1 MKDLIARGDVL
12 KVVKKIKKTDYFYAL
27 NQKCVE
33 IIVIEKAINAIP
45 STERKV
51 DRCKFT
57 QVAGNHVFDT
67 GCGHRVQGHNF
78 SHCPYCGKE
87 IAEAIEGDKC

>member
-33 IIVIEKAINAIP
+33 IIVIEKAITAIP
-45 STERKV
+45 SAERKV
-51 DRCKFT
+51 DREKLIKILEKYMVFIID
-57 QVAGNHVFDT
+57 QRKDGVHLLNGNE
-67 GCGHRVQGHNF
+67 RLA
-78 SHCPYCGKE
+78 KK